1 MIHVVCR
8 SCDAIYPRATTHTCN
23 TRNPKENP
31 MPNPP
36 TYNEQNAQNIRLQ
49 CLRLAAETGMQVEH
63 IQATAADWADF
74 VLDNTTSKEN

>member
-8 SCDAIYPRATTHTCN
+8 LCGAIYPRTDTHTC
-23 TRNPKENP
+23 TTSKENR

-49 CLRLAAETGMQVEH
+49 CLRLAAETGMQADL
-63 IQATAADWADF
+63 IQPTAADWMRSAG
-74 VLDNTTSKEN
+74 